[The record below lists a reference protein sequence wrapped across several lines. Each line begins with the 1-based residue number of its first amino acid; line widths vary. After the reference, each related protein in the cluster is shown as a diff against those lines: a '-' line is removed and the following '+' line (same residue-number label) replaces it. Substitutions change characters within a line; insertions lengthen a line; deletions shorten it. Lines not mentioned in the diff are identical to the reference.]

1 MIYSMT
7 GYGKGRAGNKK
18 LSAEAEVKSI
28 NSRYFEV
35 YLKLPQVLSVYDYDI
50 REIVKVKIKRGKINL
65 IITLDRNGEENGTAA
80 LDPDKLKFYLSFL
93 KRIKTAAGIKEDIRM
108 ENILSFKELLTP
120 GEWKLT
126 AADFSIVK
134 EAISKALLNLALMK
148 KREGKALEKDLLQRL
163 NKIDKQ
169 VLLIEKEFSNS
180 IAEHFNNLK
189 ARVAELVD
197 NVEVERERLNLEL
210 ALMADRA
217 DITEEYVRLKSH
229 LKFFREIIK
238 KEEEPGRKLNF
249 LCQEIN
255 REANTISSKSVST
268 SIIHKAVVI
277 KEEIEKIREQIQN
290 IE

>member
-18 LSAEAEVKSI
+18 LSAEAEIKSI
-28 NSRYFEV
+28 NSRYFEIF
-35 YLKLPQVLSVYDYDI
+35 LKLPPALSIFEYDI
-50 REIVKVKIKRGKINL
+50 REIIKAKIKRGKINL
-65 IITLDRNGEENGTAA
+65 VISLSRNGIENGMAA
-80 LDPDKLKFYLSFL
+80 LDHDKLKNYITFL
-93 KRIKTAAGIKEDIRM
+93 KKIKAAAGLKEDIKL
-108 ENILSFKELLTP
+108 ENILSFRELYAST
-120 GEWKLT
+120 EWKLN
-126 AADFSIVK
+126 ASDFSIVK
-134 EAISKALLNLALMK
+134 DAINKALLSLSMMK
-148 KREGKALEKDLLQRL
+148 KKEGKALEKDLLLRL
-163 NKIDKQ
+163 NKIDKL
-169 VLLIEKEFSNS
+169 VLSIEKEFKYSV
-180 IAEHFNNLK
+180 IEHYNNLK

-197 NVEVERERLNLEL
+197 NVEIEKDRLDLEL
-210 ALMADRA
+210 ALLTDKA

-229 LKFFREIIK
+229 LEFFKEIIK